1 VLLISIVLPLLAV
14 TMSPGCTASPL
25 IMFSQLAT
33 IQCTST
39 PAGRSSAMARA
50 APSTAAL
57 PPMSYFIISIW
68 EPAVLRL

>member
-1 VLLISIVLPLLAV
+1 MVLPLEAV
-14 TMSPGCTASPL
+14 TMSPGCTAPPL
-25 IMFSQLAT
+25 IMFSQEAT
-33 IQCTST
+33 MKCTST
-39 PAGRSSAMARA
+39 PAGWSWAMLRA

>member
-1 VLLISIVLPLLAV
+1 
-14 TMSPGCTASPL
+14 
-25 IMFSQLAT
+25 MFSQLAT

-39 PAGRSSAMARA
+39 PSGRSWPMAFA
-50 APSTAAL
+50 DPSTAAL